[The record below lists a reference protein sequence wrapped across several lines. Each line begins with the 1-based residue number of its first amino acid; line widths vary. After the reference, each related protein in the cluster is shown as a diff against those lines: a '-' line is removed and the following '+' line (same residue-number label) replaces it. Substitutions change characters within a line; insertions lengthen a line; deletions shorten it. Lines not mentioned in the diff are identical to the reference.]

1 MKRNLLAIAAMIGA
15 ITFGGNAQAL
25 MVAGWDFSQYL
36 GDGILSIDGV
46 EFTDT
51 LDANYS
57 HLVPAAA
64 TNSGI
69 AGVGPQAAAFGTMY
83 LNGQF
88 GSTNVQAGS
97 GAETFLPTAAVGGS
111 LASNLTAPVNV
122 ADGLPLEFDV
132 FTTLVFEGQTFANS
146 QAMIAPG
153 AGSVVFGIDL
163 TSTLPGTDWSVSF
176 GARTFAGTE
185 SIGIE
190 FSTNGVDFD
199 FVGSV
204 DLTTIDT
211 PFALGLGSE
220 VANQAFVK
228 FVFDAPEGPNQAIID
243 NVAVSATLIPEP
255 GTALLLL
262 TGLAGIAAHGRR
274 RA

>member
-1 MKRNLLAIAAMIGA
+1 MRRNLLAIAALIGG

-25 MVAGWDFSQYL
+25 MVAGWDFSQYFV
-36 GDGILSIDGV
+36 DGALSIDGAT
-46 EFTDT
+46 FTDT
-51 LDANYS
+51 LGANYS
-57 HLVPAAA
+57 SLVPAAA
-64 TNSGI
+64 TNSGS
-69 AGVGPQAAAFGTMY
+69 GGLGPQAAAFGTMY

-97 GAETFLPTAAVGGS
+97 GVETFVPSEALFGS
-111 LASNLTAPVNV
+111 LASNLNAPVT
-122 ADGLPLEFDV
+122 DGFFNPFDT
-132 FTTLVFEGQTFANS
+132 FTTLIFEGQEFGNGMVMT
-146 QAMIAPG
+146 APG

-176 GARTFAGTE
+176 GARTFSGTE

-204 DLTTIDT
+204 DLTTVDT
-211 PFALGLGSE
+211 PFALALGSE
-220 VANQAFVK
+220 LASQAFVK
-228 FVFDAPEGPNQAIID
+228 FVFDAPVGPDQAVID
-243 NVAVSATLIPEP
+243 NVAVSATLVPEP

>member
-15 ITFGGNAQAL
+15 ITFGGSAQAL

-36 GDGILSIDGV
+36 GAGLLSIDGA

-51 LDANYS
+51 LGANYS

-97 GAETFLPTAAVGGS
+97 GAETLLPTASVGGS
-111 LASNLTAPVNV
+111 LASNLTAPI
-122 ADGLPLEFDV
+122 ADGFPLQFDV
-132 FTTLVFEGQTFANS
+132 FTTLQNEGQTFAES
-146 QAMIAPG
+146 LAMIAPG

-163 TSTLPGTDWSVSF
+163 TSTLPGLDWSVSF

-204 DLTTIDT
+204 NLTTIDS
-211 PFALGLGSE
+211 PFVVGLGSE
-220 VANQAFVK
+220 LTNQAFVK
-228 FVFDAPEGPNQAIID
+228 FVFDAPEGPNQAIFD

-262 TGLAGIAAHGRR
+262 TGLAGIAAHSRR